1 MSTLEQ
7 KMFISEMENDLR
19 TANGPIRHLEF
30 LSNFNK
36 SFRIFKALTKDLPRR
51 KCVNR
56 FLETGSILRKKGSG
70 GPTKRTAENIEELY
84 KELQRPQINP
94 SGD

>member
-7 KMFISEMENDLR
+7 KMENDLR

-56 FLETGSILRKKGSG
+56 FLGSILRKKGSG
-70 GPTKRTAENIEELY
+70 GPTKRTAENIEEVY

>member
-56 FLETGSILRKKGSG
+56 FLVVFCAKKAVEDRQKEQLKILKRF
-70 GPTKRTAENIEELY
+70 TKNYRDP
-84 KELQRPQINP
+84 K
-94 SGD
+94 

>member
-36 SFRIFKALTKDLPRR
+36 SFRIFKALTKDLP
-51 KCVNR
+51 
-56 FLETGSILRKKGSG
+56 
-70 GPTKRTAENIEELY
+70 
-84 KELQRPQINP
+84 
-94 SGD
+94 